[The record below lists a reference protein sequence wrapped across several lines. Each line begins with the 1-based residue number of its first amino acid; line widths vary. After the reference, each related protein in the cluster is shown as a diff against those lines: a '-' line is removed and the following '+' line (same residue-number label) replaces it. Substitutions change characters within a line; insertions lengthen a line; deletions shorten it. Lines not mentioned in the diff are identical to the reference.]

1 MLTFNHQV
9 LREFEKLQQDR
20 MQALTDNLASGQI
33 GSYDHY
39 RWTTGVIQG
48 LRNALD
54 DLNDA
59 ISICEGRKG

>member
-1 MLTFNHQV
+1 M
-9 LREFEKLQQDR
+9 QQDR